1 MYKLTA
7 LLVVSSSH
15 VADSALRGVASQSNN
30 SSNQQEHYR
39 TLELSQVE
47 LVSGGCTVDNFASAV
62 GGRNVL
68 ASWLGDASYDDDT
81 MQQILTTKC
90 ANALQPQM

>member
-30 SSNQQEHYR
+30 SPNQQHDR

-47 LVSGGCTVDNFASAV
+47 LVSGGCTVDNFVSAV